1 MHNYESLHL
10 ILSRIIRT
18 LTTIMIP
25 GPGSAMRTVL
35 ANGIFWS
42 NFGWSLNLRFLTSA
56 AYCSTSFCLIDLSCF
71 TNQFFLLKKLD
82 FWPRDICENYK
93 FKNTRN
99 WAQTNR
105 VPTGLSVRHSRRLA
119 EPESQSKISSSLG
132 RFDVTISDKPKCVGQ
147 NRKGVRHSSSRSLGG
162 STRCILLTCLLTYLC
177 HFCTTGA
184 AVLKNTFVTN
194 EGTFFN

>member
-25 GPGSAMRTVL
+25 GPDSATRTVL

-82 FWPRDICENYK
+82 FGHVTFARTTNLKIQEIGLKQTGFGFICPTQSSVGGAWKPIENLIKSWPVWCDHQ
-93 FKNTRN
+93 
-99 WAQTNR
+99 WQTEMC
-105 VPTGLSVRHSRRLA
+105 GS
-119 EPESQSKISSSLG
+119 
-132 RFDVTISDKPKCVGQ
+132 KPK
-147 NRKGVRHSSSRSLGG
+147 GG
-162 STRCILLTCLLTYLC
+162 
-177 HFCTTGA
+177 
-184 AVLKNTFVTN
+184 
-194 EGTFFN
+194 